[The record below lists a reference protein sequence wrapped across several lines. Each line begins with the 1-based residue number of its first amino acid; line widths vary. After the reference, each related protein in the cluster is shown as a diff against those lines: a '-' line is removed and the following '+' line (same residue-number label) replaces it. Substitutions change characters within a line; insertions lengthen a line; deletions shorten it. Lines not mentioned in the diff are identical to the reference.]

1 MSYIGQVAHCAAL
14 AIQRDL
20 DKAKA
25 IEDAV
30 DDTQVILALRLLHG
44 VLKPDGLT
52 DAEWEFW
59 RRPEWTPEEI
69 ARIRVTRSNKPHYSR
84 SVEEYE
90 RWTAFEGNPSG
101 WFPD

>member
-1 MSYIGQVAHCAAL
+1 MSYIGQVAHCATL

-30 DDTQVILALRLLHG
+30 DDTQVMLAQRHLYGPL
-44 VLKPDGLT
+44 VKPDGMT

-59 RRPEWTPEEI
+59 RRQEWTPEEI

-90 RWTAFEGNPSG
+90 RWTAFEGNPSD
-101 WFPD
+101 WR